1 MPRGLQK
8 RTLLHMTQ
16 VALKI
21 VIVGG
26 VAGGMSAATRARR
39 LNEAASITVF
49 EGGPY
54 VSFANC
60 GLPYALGGIIKDIDS
75 LVLQT
80 PESIKRRFNI
90 DVEINTEVLSID
102 RRNRTVNIL
111 KDTNDTR
118 KVPYDKL
125 ILALGAEPWQ
135 PQIEGLSASHVFA
148 LHTIPDLNNVRDFI
162 FKNKPKR
169 VAVIGGGFIGLEA
182 AENLQ
187 NLGLEVSIL
196 EYASQV
202 FPPVDSNI
210 AAHLHDEIRKQNVKL
225 FLNARIQSVKT
236 PSAECPGAVVLQD
249 GTSFPTDLVLAVTGS
264 RPRTELVR
272 RAGLELN
279 EKAGSVVV
287 NPYMQTSDPNIYAV
301 GDMVATHH
309 RISLTT
315 SPLLLAGP
323 ANRQGR
329 LVADHIF
336 SRRKIYKGN
345 IGTSVCK
352 VFELTVGSV
361 GLSVRALRALGR
373 DPQYVTVHPP
383 HHAGYYPGAQNV
395 TMKLV
400 FEKMTGLILGAQAVA
415 KAGVDKRID
424 VLATA
429 IQGGMNV
436 FDLEELE
443 LGYAPP
449 FGSAKDVVNMAG
461 FVASN
466 VMRGDV
472 EILHEEDM
480 EKEMENGTSFVDVRS
495 QMEFMRGHVK
505 GAVNIPL
512 DELRARVG
520 ELGIGK
526 RTVVYCWV
534 GYRGYLAYRILKQHG
549 FESVMNLDGGL
560 KNVME
565 GGFVRL
571 LGE

>member
-1 MPRGLQK
+1 MLRSLQK
-8 RTLLHMTQ
+8 RPLLQMSQ
-16 VALKI
+16 EAVKI

-39 LNEAASITVF
+39 LNESASITVF
-49 EGGPY
+49 ERGPY

-60 GLPYALGGIIKDIDS
+60 GLPYALGGVIKDTDT
-75 LVLQT
+75 LLLQT
-80 PESIKRRFNI
+80 PESVKRRFNI

-102 RRNRTVNIL
+102 RRNRTVDIL

-118 KVPYDKL
+118 KVSYDKL
-125 ILALGAEPWQ
+125 ILSLGAEPWQ
-135 PQIEGLSASHVFA
+135 PQIEGLGAYHVFT
-148 LHTIPDLNNVRDFI
+148 LHTIPDLESIRDFI

-169 VAVIGGGFIGLEA
+169 ATVIGGGLIGLEA

-187 NLGLEVSIL
+187 NLGLEISIL

-210 AAHLHDEIRKQNVKL
+210 AAHLHDEIQKQNVKL
-225 FLNARIQSVKT
+225 FLNARIQSVKA
-236 PSAECPGAVVLQD
+236 PSTEYPGLVILQD
-249 GTSFPTDLVLAVTGS
+249 GTSVPTDLVLVVTGS
-264 RPRTELVR
+264 RPRTELAR
-272 RAGLELN
+272 QAGLELTQ
-279 EKAGSVVV
+279 KAGGVAV

-301 GDMVATHH
+301 GDMVAAHH

-329 LVADHIF
+329 LAADHIF
-336 SRRKIYKGN
+336 GRRAIYKGN
-345 IGTSVCK
+345 VGTSVCK
-352 VFELTVGSV
+352 VFDLTVGSV

-373 DPQYVTVHPP
+373 DPQYITVHPP

-400 FEKMTGLILGAQAVA
+400 FEKMTGKILGAQAVA

-429 IQGGMNV
+429 IQGGMSV

-461 FVASN
+461 FVACN

-480 EKEMENGTSFVDVRS
+480 EKEMENGTNFVDVRS
-495 QMEFMRGHVK
+495 RVEFMRGHMK
-505 GAVNIPL
+505 GAVNIPV

-520 ELGIGK
+520 ELDMGK

-560 KNVME
+560 KNVVE